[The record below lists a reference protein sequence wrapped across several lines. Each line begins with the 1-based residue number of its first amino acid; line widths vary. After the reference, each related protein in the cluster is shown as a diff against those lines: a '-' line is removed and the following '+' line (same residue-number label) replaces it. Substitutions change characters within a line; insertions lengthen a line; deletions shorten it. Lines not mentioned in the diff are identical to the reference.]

1 MGVMAERVKRSG
13 EEVMN
18 GGVWK
23 AVFVLSLALLAA
35 CQKAEERKD
44 EPGPK
49 VEGEKVVFAATQKPL
64 PGIVLEPVRTGVER
78 KLRLPGRLVWNEDR
92 TARIYSP
99 FAGRVERI
107 LVQPGTR
114 VSAGQAL
121 AELASPDFGS
131 AQAEYRKASAD
142 LSLARQNA
150 ERQRELHAHGVA
162 AARELQQAEADFARA
177 ESEAAR
183 AGERIKLYG
192 GSQNVDQRLMLK
204 SPIAGVVVEK
214 AINPGQEVRP
224 DAVAP
229 LFVVTDPSEL
239 WVQLEAAEGDLA
251 GLKPGVGVEL
261 VSAQYPGER
270 FAAEVVQV
278 ADFVDPATRTV
289 KVRGKVANP
298 ERRLKGEMYVS
309 GEISFKGEGGLFVP
323 AKAVYLSGA
332 GHFVFVAGNERS
344 FERREVSVGAESQGM
359 LAVLAGLKEGE
370 QVVSE
375 GNLYLQQILRSQ
387 RRAAK

>member
-1 MGVMAERVKRSG
+1 MSSSG
-13 EEVMN
+13 
-18 GGVWK
+18 WK
-23 AVFVLSLALLAA
+23 AALVLSLVLLAA
-35 CQKAEERKD
+35 CQRAEEKKD
-44 EPGPK
+44 EPGPA
-49 VEGEKVVFAATQKPL
+49 VEGEKVVFAASQKTL
-64 PGIVLEPVRTGVER
+64 PGIVLEPVQANVARR
-78 KLRLPGRLVWNEDR
+78 LSLPGRLVWDEDR

-107 LVQPGTR
+107 LVQPGAR

-131 AQAEYRKASAD
+131 AQAEYRKAAAD

-183 AGERIKLYG
+183 AGERVRLYG
-192 GSQNVDQRLMLK
+192 GGHNVDQRFMLK

-214 AINPGQEVRP
+214 AINPGQEIRP
-224 DAVAP
+224 DAAAP
-229 LFVVTDPSEL
+229 LFVVTDPSGL
-239 WVQLEAAEGDLA
+239 WAQLEAAEGDLA
-251 GLKPGVGVEL
+251 GLKPGIRVEL

-289 KVRGKVANP
+289 KVRGKAANP

-309 GEISFKGEGGLFVP
+309 GEISFQGEGGLFVP
-323 AKAVYLSGA
+323 AKAVYLSGDR
-332 GHFVFVAGNERS
+332 HFVFVASDGHT
-344 FERREVSVGAESQGM
+344 FERREVAVGTESQGM
-359 LAVLAGLKEGE
+359 LAVRAGLKEGE
-370 QVVSE
+370 KVVSE
-375 GNLYLQQILRSQ
+375 GNLYLQQILQTQVRS
-387 RRAAK
+387 AK

>member
-1 MGVMAERVKRSG
+1 M
-13 EEVMN
+13 MN
-18 GGVWK
+18 GGGLK
-23 AVFVLSLALLAA
+23 AALVLSLVLLAA
-35 CQKAEERKD
+35 CQKAEEKKD
-44 EPGPK
+44 EPGPA
-49 VEGEKVVFAATQKPL
+49 VDGEKIVFAASQKTL
-64 PGIVLEPVRTGVER
+64 PGIVLEPVQANMARR
-78 KLRLPGRLVWNEDR
+78 LSLPGRLVWDEDR

-107 LVQPGTR
+107 LVQPGTK

-131 AQAEYRKASAD
+131 AQAEYRKAAAD

-183 AGERIKLYG
+183 AGERVRLYG
-192 GSQNVDQRLMLK
+192 GGHNVDQRFMLK

-214 AINPGQEVRP
+214 AINPGQEIRP
-224 DAVAP
+224 DAAAP
-229 LFVVTDPSEL
+229 LFVVTDPSGL
-239 WVQLEAAEGDLA
+239 WAQLEAAEGDLA
-251 GLKPGVGVEL
+251 GLKPGIRVEL

-289 KVRGKVANP
+289 RVRGKVANP

-309 GEISFKGEGGLFVP
+309 GEISFQGEGGLFVP
-323 AKAVYLSGA
+323 AKAVYLSGDR
-332 GHFVFVAGNERS
+332 HFVFVASDGRT
-344 FERREVSVGAESQGM
+344 FERREVTVGTESQGM
-359 LAVLAGLKEGE
+359 LAVHAGLKEGE
-370 QVVSE
+370 KVVSE
-375 GNLYLQQILRSQ
+375 GNLYLQQILQTQSRP
-387 RRAAK
+387 AK

>member
-1 MGVMAERVKRSG
+1 MMGGSG
-13 EEVMN
+13 
-18 GGVWK
+18 WK

-35 CQKAEERKD
+35 CQKPEQRKD
-44 EPGPK
+44 EPGPM
-49 VEGEKVVFAATQKPL
+49 VEGENIVFAASQKAL
-64 PGIVLEPVRTGVER
+64 PGIVREPVRAGVER
-78 KLRLPGRLVWNEDR
+78 VLRLPGRLVWNEDR

-107 LVQPGTR
+107 LVQPGAQ

-131 AQAEYRKASAD
+131 AQAESRKAAAD
-142 LSLARQNA
+142 LALAQQSA
-150 ERQRELHAHGVA
+150 ERQRELHAHGVV
-162 AARELQQAEADFARA
+162 AARELQQAEADFVRA
-177 ESEAAR
+177 QSEAAR

-192 GSQNVDQRLMLK
+192 GNRSVDQRFVLR
-204 SPIAGVVVEK
+204 SPVAGVVVEK
-214 AINPGQEVRP
+214 AINPGQEIRP
-224 DAVAP
+224 DAAAP

-251 GLKPGVGVEL
+251 GLKPGIGVEL

-298 ERRLKGEMYVS
+298 QRRLKGEMYVS
-309 GEISFKGEGGLFVP
+309 GEMSFKGEGGLFVP
-323 AKAVYLSGA
+323 AKAVYLG
-332 GHFVFVAGNERS
+332 GDKHFVFVAVNDHA
-344 FERREVSVGAESQGM
+344 FQRREVTVGAETQGL
-359 LAVLAGLKEGE
+359 LAVLSGLKEGE
-370 QVVSE
+370 LVVSE
-375 GNLYLQQILRSQ
+375 GNLHLQQILKTQARVT
-387 RRAAK
+387 K

>member
-1 MGVMAERVKRSG
+1 MRSSG
-13 EEVMN
+13 WN
-18 GGVWK
+18 
-23 AVFVLSLALLAA
+23 AVLVLSLVLLAA
-35 CQKAEERKD
+35 CQKAEEKKD
-44 EPGPK
+44 EPGPA
-49 VEGEKVVFAATQKPL
+49 VEGERIVFAASQKTL
-64 PGIVLEPVRTGVER
+64 PGIVLEPVHANVARR
-78 KLRLPGRLVWNEDR
+78 LSLPGRLVWDEDR

-107 LVQPGTR
+107 LVQPGAR
-114 VSAGQAL
+114 VSAGQTL

-131 AQAEYRKASAD
+131 AQAEYRKAAAD

-162 AARELQQAEADFARA
+162 AARELQQAEADLARA

-183 AGERIKLYG
+183 AGERVRLYG
-192 GSQNVDQRLMLK
+192 GGHNVDQRFMLK

-214 AINPGQEVRP
+214 AINPGQEIRP
-224 DAVAP
+224 DAAAP
-229 LFVVTDPSEL
+229 LFVVTDPSGL
-239 WVQLEAAEGDLA
+239 WAQLEAAEGDLA
-251 GLKPGVGVEL
+251 GLKPGIRVEL

-309 GEISFKGEGGLFVP
+309 GEISFQGEGGLFVP
-323 AKAVYLSGA
+323 AKAVYLSGDR
-332 GHFVFVAGNERS
+332 HCVFVASDGRT
-344 FERREVSVGAESQGM
+344 FERREVTVGTESQGM
-359 LAVLAGLKEGE
+359 LAVRAGLKEGE
-370 QVVSE
+370 KVVSE
-375 GNLYLQQILRSQ
+375 GNLYLQQILQTQARP
-387 RRAAK
+387 AK